1 MDKQLSIGLTGGIGS
16 GKTTIAKIFQSMG
29 YPVYFADT
37 RAKYLMVNNQKLI
50 ASVQSL
56 FGEDIYTNNKLNRA
70 KLGNIVFNDKAKL
83 EQLNQLVHPAVAR
96 DYNDWRTK
104 QRSNIVFKEAAILFE
119 TGSYKAMDLNI
130 LVTCPVEERIK
141 RVIKRDNSTKEEV
154 LSRMNNQWPEEKK
167 IKLADYTINNSG
179 KVLIMEQIIAILFKL
194 NKNKAD

>member
-83 EQLNQLVHPAVAR
+83 EQLNQLVHPAVAS
-96 DYNDWRTK
+96 DYNNWRTK

-130 LVTCPVEERIK
+130 LVTCPVEERIR
-141 RVIKRDNSTKEEV
+141 RVVNRDNTTKEEV
-154 LSRMNNQWPEEKK
+154 ISRMNNQWNEEKK
-167 IKLADYTINNSG
+167 LKLSDFTIDNSG
-179 KVLIMEQIIAILFKL
+179 NLLVTPQITTILSQLKS
-194 NKNKAD
+194 K